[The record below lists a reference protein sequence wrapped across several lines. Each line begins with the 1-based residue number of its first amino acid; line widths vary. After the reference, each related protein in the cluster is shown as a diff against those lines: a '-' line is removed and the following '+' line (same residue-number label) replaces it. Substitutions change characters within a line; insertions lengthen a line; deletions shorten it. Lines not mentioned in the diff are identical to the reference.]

1 MSISVSPT
9 ITTTY
14 TVNVTDITSCSSSA
28 VVTVTVNTCTE
39 IDELVAN
46 GVIIYPNPTNGIIN
60 ITLSS
65 ELTKNSTLEIY
76 DAIGKLIVTEVL
88 SNELNTLNIS
98 NLSNGIYSFRVMN
111 NNTMVKFGK
120 LAKQ

>member
-28 VVTVTVNTCTE
+28 VVTVNVNTCTG
-39 IDELVAN
+39 INELVAN
-46 GVIIYPNPTNGIIN
+46 RVIIYPNPTNGIIN

>member
-28 VVTVTVNTCTE
+28 VVTVNVNTCTE

-46 GVIIYPNPTNGIIN
+46 GVNIYPNPTNGIIN